1 MQKRRKWAAFL
12 ETLGQRRA
20 TINKVY
26 SKQNVFS
33 RRVPANRRK
42 ATLLARE
49 AMFADVRLVRCRD

>member
-26 SKQNVFS
+26 SKQKSVL
-33 RRVPANRRK
+33 
-42 ATLLARE
+42 ATRACQSTQGN
-49 AMFADVRLVRCRD
+49 AVGA